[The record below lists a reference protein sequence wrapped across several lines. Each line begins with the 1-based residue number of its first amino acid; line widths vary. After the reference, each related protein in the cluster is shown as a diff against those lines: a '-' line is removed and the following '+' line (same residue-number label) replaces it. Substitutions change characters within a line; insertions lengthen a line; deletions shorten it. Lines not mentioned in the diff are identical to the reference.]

1 MKNRVRNMTLAAV
14 LAGLCLVAAASA
26 QSAPTAPAGDVEA
39 ARVQTTPDG
48 ASGDREDH
56 PVTDAGDKAD
66 VFKGLLQTLGALAIV
81 VALIFLARLLLRRA
95 GGQTRPS
102 GGGGP
107 VEILTRKPAGPK
119 QQLMLVRL
127 GERLIL
133 VGAGPGGFAALSEVT
148 DPREVERLM
157 QSAAEDRRGT
167 FAGLLRRGSPHLASP
182 PERRAKTGQETPVRD
197 VTDRIKRTLTEESQR
212 E

>member
-1 MKNRVRNMTLAAV
+1 MTLAAV
-14 LAGLCLVAAASA
+14 LAGLCLVAVASA
-26 QSAPTAPAGDVEA
+26 ESARTAPAGDVEA
-39 ARVQTTPDG
+39 ARVETTPDG
-48 ASGDREDH
+48 ASGDPEGGR
-56 PVTDAGDKAD
+56 VTDASDND
-66 VFKGLLQTLGALAIV
+66 VFQGLLQTLGALAIV
-81 VALIFLARLLLRRA
+81 VVLIFLARLLLRRA
-95 GGQTRPS
+95 SGQAGPS

-107 VEILTRKPAGPK
+107 VEILTRRQAGPK

-148 DPREVERLM
+148 DAREVERLM

-167 FAGLLRRGSPHLASP
+167 FAGMLRRRGTQLAPP
-182 PERRAKTGQETPVRD
+182 PECQAKASQETPVRD
-197 VTDRIKRTLTEESQR
+197 VADRIKRTFTEESQR